1 MIETNNLNIKHAILN
16 LINVELTYCINEKE
30 MEILKSF
37 LSVLI
42 NKTEENDLDE
52 ILGVVS
58 THKNSTLK
66 RIFCEILN
74 DLKIVNESVNEFL
87 LWLIRDV
94 NEDVSAIAMKTAE
107 HLISEEYILI
117 LREELNKIIG
127 YRQIEDKNYPVL
139 NSRREIIASQLLKN
153 INAKNIKSIN
163 KYENIYIP
171 KEMSQ
176 NVDLSQMV
184 KIPSG
189 NFIRGTES
197 IEIPYIELASSIQ
210 DAYTNEFY
218 IDINPVTN
226 AEYDLFCEEVEKFGH
241 IWCHP
246 DENHDKNHTRSTLDN
261 QRCGPDHPVTGIDW
275 YDAFAFAR
283 WRGKELPTEYQW
295 EKAAR
300 GPSGQIWPWGN
311 SFNEEAV
318 NWCATWLGY
327 SPNTLPEWRKG
338 ITSFSED
345 YPIEP
350 VKQAEVFDKKEYNS
364 PYGVVGMVG
373 NHWEWTRSDLLT
385 GRQFQ
390 PVFANKETKHHDFA
404 VLKGGS
410 FFSIPGLMYPSFRG
424 KDIPFCRHNE
434 MGFRCVKNIP
444 IHIIRKAI
452 GKPITNTALY

>member
-1 MIETNNLNIKHAILN
+1 MIETNNLNIKHSILN

-58 THKNSTLK
+58 THENSTLK

-127 YRQIEDKNYPVL
+127 YRQIDDKNYPVL

-153 INAKNIKSIN
+153 INAKNIKSID
-163 KYENIYIP
+163 KYENIHIP

-197 IEIPYIELASSIQ
+197 IEIPYIELAPSIQ

-261 QRCGPDHPVTGIDW
+261 QRYGPDHPVTGIDW

-283 WRGKELPTEYQW
+283 WKGKELPTEYQW

-311 SFNEEAV
+311 LFNSDYIHNIESIIGYKIGSLEEYYA
-318 NWCATWLGY
+318 NL
-327 SPNTLPEWRKG
+327 NELDRKG
-338 ITSFSED
+338 KLITTSIGNN
-345 YPIEP
+345 PKNI
-350 VKQAEVFDKKEYNS
+350 S
-364 PYGVVGMVG
+364 PYGVKGMVG
-373 NHWEWTRSDLLT
+373 NTWEFTASRYLDEQLV
-385 GRQFQ
+385 Q
-390 PVFANKETKHHDFA
+390 PNFRGLEAS
-404 VLKGGS
+404 VLWDDWSAWVTVKGGS
-410 FFSIPGLMYPSFRG
+410 FNSWRENMLPAFKEKRLIINRDL
-424 KDIPFCRHNE
+424 DV
-434 MGFRCVKNIP
+434 GFRCVYNLK
-444 IHIIRKAI
+444 
-452 GKPITNTALY
+452 GNTHA